1 MGSNSIVQ
9 EWIKTTEL
17 LAIFSITRE
26 ETFQVLF
33 EAATTDLPT
42 FTLTALHSR
51 NKVDLV
57 LLASEDA
64 SGFSLSSAD
73 LFSIFFSKIL
83 SEKLSVCQYA
93 DPRQIHT

>member
-42 FTLTALHSR
+42 FNSSYPILMLLFFCLLRNTISVSKRFESSSGPTFCGSKLFVNVISRRQNSVAQTL
-51 NKVDLV
+51 
-57 LLASEDA
+57 
-64 SGFSLSSAD
+64 
-73 LFSIFFSKIL
+73 
-83 SEKLSVCQYA
+83 
-93 DPRQIHT
+93 